1 MQTIHGRAEDKP
13 SATSTFTVT
22 IVSSTSFAAPHGPPG
37 GSAGFSK
44 GLIVVFAFLILLM
57 AVGGYFLFQS
67 GGVTKDDEQ
76 WDEQISAAKRRW
88 HRLVER
94 LSNKPKQCPTVTESA
109 EENEHGQLGTVGSV
123 ASQHSEDDLPEN
135 EPNDDSD
142 NDSARSTNERENAD
156 DSMSEKQDERFQRN
170 RNSTPLP
177 PSSSHRSGR
186 KTKSPTPPPRTSTHP
201 QASQGG
207 YYYFPVAPSHSIH
220 NGYSYP
226 LNFYYG
232 WPSQTDSFASSSQHQ
247 YHYDRRE
254 PETGTYGGYANG
266 YPNNY
271 ASYGSTGAYG
281 YYQPNYIPPL
291 YYPYQRAYI

>member
-1 MQTIHGRAEDKP
+1 MQTIHGRAEDTT

-22 IVSSTSFAAPHGPPG
+22 IVSSTSFAAPQGPPG
-37 GSAGFSK
+37 GSTAFSK

-88 HRLVER
+88 HRLVGR
-94 LSNKPKQCPTVTESA
+94 LSNKPTQFA
-109 EENEHGQLGTVGSV
+109 EENEDRQLGVGSI
-123 ASQHSEDDLPEN
+123 ASRHSEDGLPEN
-135 EPNDDSD
+135 ELIDANDD
-142 NDSARSTNERENAD
+142 DSARSTNEKENAD
-156 DSMSEKQDERFQRN
+156 DTMSEKQGDRFQRN
-170 RNSTPLP
+170 RNSTSLP
-177 PSSSHRSGR
+177 PSSSHQSGR
-186 KTKSPTPPPRTSTHP
+186 KTKSPTPPPRTSAYP
-201 QASQGG
+201 QASQVG

-226 LNFYYG
+226 LNFYSG
-232 WPSQTDSFASSSQHQ
+232 WPSQTDSFASSNQQQ

-254 PETGTYGGYANG
+254 PETGTYGGYGNG